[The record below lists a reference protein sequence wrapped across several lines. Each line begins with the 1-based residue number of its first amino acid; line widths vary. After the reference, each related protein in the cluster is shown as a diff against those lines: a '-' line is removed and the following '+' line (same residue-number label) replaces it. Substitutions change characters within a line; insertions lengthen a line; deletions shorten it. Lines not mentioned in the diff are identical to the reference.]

1 MINII
6 YLVVIMLLSIF
17 STNRKVS
24 TVKKHD
30 SFLTDNL
37 IVSQQNN
44 KTELAQLI
52 DSVGAKMIK
61 DILINSTSI
70 AIYFDGEE
78 YINHY
83 GELEKGKGNT
93 PSNETLYEIG
103 SLSKVL
109 TGTLIANAVLEKRIS
124 AEDDVNQF

>member
-1 MINII
+1 
-6 YLVVIMLLSIF
+6 MLLSIF